1 MKRHRLLLLSAVM
14 TCALAAPVA
23 GQGGG
28 MMGMGRMGGRDSAT
42 AAQMAVV
49 HELVVNHAK
58 ITRTVT
64 NLPDGI
70 RTVTESDDPRVAQL
84 IREHVVTMGQR
95 VARGDDPGLPMET
108 PALHAIFQNRE
119 RIRTTTEVTARGII
133 VVETSTDPAAV
144 AVLQKH
150 AAEITDLVTRGMA
163 AMHETMMQNRGA
175 MHGGASTPTPA
186 TDHAMHDHAAHTAAA
201 ADSSFA
207 ALQQRGLVAMG
218 VDQYT
223 SVHHFDELPDG
234 GRIEL
239 HRTVDDSAGVK
250 QIRAH
255 LREIARAFAA
265 GDFSTPAFVH
275 MKDVPGAQIMAAK
288 RAVISYTFSETPW
301 GGEVRMITRDAE
313 ARAAIHEFLKF
324 QREDHRTDSSPKRLP

>member
-1 MKRHRLLLLSAVM
+1 MMRQRVVLFTACMSFAFAVP
-14 TCALAAPVA
+14 AA

-28 MMGMGRMGGRDSAT
+28 MMGMGRMGGGDSAT

-64 NLPDGI
+64 KLPNGI
-70 RTVTESDDPRVAQL
+70 RTSTESDDPRIAQL
-84 IREHVVTMGQR
+84 IRDHVVTMGQR

-119 RIRTTTEVTARGII
+119 RIRTTTEATPRGIV
-133 VVETSTDPAAV
+133 VVETSTDPAVV
-144 AVLQKH
+144 AALQKH
-150 AAEITDLVTRGMA
+150 AEEITDLVARGMA
-163 AMHETMMQNRGA
+163 AMHEAMMRNRGA
-175 MHGGASTPTPA
+175 AGAHMPA
-186 TDHAMHDHAAHTAAA
+186 KADTSFTAM
-201 ADSSFA
+201 
-207 ALQQRGLVAMG
+207 QQRGLIAMG

-223 SVHHFDELPDG
+223 SVHHFDALPDG

-239 HRTVDDSAGVK
+239 HRTVDDSAGVN

-255 LREIARAFAA
+255 LKELALAFSA

-275 MKDVPGAQIMAAK
+275 MKDVPGVQVMAAK

-301 GGEVRMITRDAE
+301 GGELRIITRDTE
-313 ARAAIHEFLKF
+313 ARDAIHEFLKF
-324 QREDHRTDSSPKRLP
+324 QRQDHRTDSSTGWLHVIPTR